1 MALQQD
7 GTMEDLVWNKFLSSD
22 ISLSLSLSILTDQ
35 NVIFLVLL
43 PETWDFFVPAFW
55 YSFDSRLPTWTIFF
69 CISWPAAA

>member
-1 MALQQD
+1 MSEMALQQD

-43 PETWDFFVPAFW
+43 PETWDFFVPAF
-55 YSFDSRLPTWTIFF
+55 
-69 CISWPAAA
+69 